1 MIGPADRERPERAA
15 RDDGTRRVTT
25 NGGERP

>member
-1 MIGPADRERPERAA
+1 MTSADRERPERAA
-15 RDDGTRRVTT
+15 RDDGTRCVTT